1 MQFSPYK
8 SEKQWGPRRNGGGK
22 VVGVVPTKFHP
33 NQNGQSLFVKL
44 FLGGWGGWCGLYIP
58 PDMKITQ
65 KISAQ
70 VRGLEDN
77 FRPFIRSG
85 LDVQVVL
92 IRSRLSALHRG
103 LSVQSSYTGVA

>member
-1 MQFSPYK
+1 MGSTTEWGWKGGWGGPHQVSSK
-8 SEKQWGPRRNGGGK
+8 SD
-22 VVGVVPTKFHP
+22 
-33 NQNGQSLFVKL
+33 QNGQSLFVKL